1 MNGRRG
7 VVRSFDAAKARYT
20 VEISMAE
27 DEASGSASETLALK
41 RDNLVVRLRVAL
53 STPTDGSDATLPPEL
68 PAGASEGQLQ
78 GYDPETHCY
87 AVRPKLE
94 SGEHGAE
101 LSVPAACC
109 TLPEGAKAV
118 VVGLQGAAEH
128 NGKSA
133 YVVGM
138 HESGRYNVALSAS
151 QQLRLK
157 RANLRA

>member
-1 MNGRRG
+1 MASRKNEAPETSTGRQALRSQRGEHACGPLARRG
-7 VVRSFDAAKARYT
+7 
-20 VEISMAE
+20 
-27 DEASGSASETLALK
+27 
-41 RDNLVVRLRVAL
+41 
-53 STPTDGSDATLPPEL
+53 P
-68 PAGASEGQLQ
+68 
-78 GYDPETHCY
+78 
-87 AVRPKLE
+87 PKLE